1 MDITKSL
8 SNEEITIAVRGGE
21 HVRVKNLGDNTVY
34 VSKYPDIIIDND
46 NVIEIPS
53 GCIDGIPN
61 VCQYQIIDGTADYY
75 GTIYAKSDGETKIE
89 VRTQNNA
96 NFRQIVKG
104 GDEITVDN
112 ELSESSEN
120 PVQNRVITA
129 QMKNLNFVYD
139 LSIALAEQIGYN
151 GYAGTWFVVSTN
163 PEASQYRSQTFEK
176 LILLSSVTSIGN
188 SAFMD
193 CTSLENIN
201 ISNSVT
207 SIGGNAFNNCTSLEN
222 INISN
227 SVTMINSGTFY
238 NCKSLASITIDS
250 VTSIGDYAFGNCT
263 SLKDVY
269 FGGTQEQWS
278 AITINS
284 GNDNLL
290 NANIH
295 YNR

>member
-1 MDITKSL
+1 MIKTINV
-8 SNEEITIAVRGGE
+8 SNTETAVELTGGV
-21 HVRVKNLGDNTVY
+21 HVKIKNLGDGTVY
-34 VSKYPDIIIDND
+34 VSRSPDVVAEND
-46 NVIEIPS
+46 GVKSIQS
-53 GCIDGIPN
+53 GTTDILVGVAIYLPEKN
-61 VCQYQIIDGTADYY
+61 DYY
-75 GTIYAKSDGETKIE
+75 GVIYIIADTECKVELET
-89 VRTQNNA
+89 THNP
-96 NFRQIVKG
+96 NFRQIMKG

-176 LILLSSVTSIGN
+176 LILLNSVTSIGNNAFYNCKSLREITIPNSVTTIGTHAFMECTHLEEITIPERVTMINNSTFYNCTSLQSITIPNSVTSIGN
-188 SAFMD
+188 SAFL
-193 CTSLENIN
+193 S
-201 ISNSVT
+201 
-207 SIGGNAFNNCTSLEN
+207 
-222 INISN
+222 
-227 SVTMINSGTFY
+227 
-238 NCKSLASITIDS
+238 
-250 VTSIGDYAFGNCT
+250 CT